1 LVSCSEEDAKC
12 LRKQGLLTSSLCIRF
27 ENLQIPST
35 SDSFH
40 FSLYATR
47 TIPNASSILA
57 ETAIVSEQQ
66 QPSQQASGYHKA
78 EYQTQ
83 AERHRKLK
91 SGSEYSGFSK
101 GRLL

>member
-1 LVSCSEEDAKC
+1 
-12 LRKQGLLTSSLCIRF
+12 
-27 ENLQIPST
+27 LQIPST

-101 GRLL
+101 GRLLWLSTMLWVLSLLWHTWAWNELIF